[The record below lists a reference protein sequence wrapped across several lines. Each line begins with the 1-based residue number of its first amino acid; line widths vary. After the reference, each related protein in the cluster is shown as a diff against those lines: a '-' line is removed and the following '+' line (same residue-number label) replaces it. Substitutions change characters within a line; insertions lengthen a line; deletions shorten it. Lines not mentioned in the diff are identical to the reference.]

1 MVERYEER
9 MMMEMKGEGA
19 GDADRLEEVW
29 WKVVG
34 QVEDQE
40 KEQELKVE
48 RQNS

>member
-9 MMMEMKGEGA
+9 MMIEMKGEGA

-34 QVEDQE
+34 QVED
-40 KEQELKVE
+40 
-48 RQNS
+48 